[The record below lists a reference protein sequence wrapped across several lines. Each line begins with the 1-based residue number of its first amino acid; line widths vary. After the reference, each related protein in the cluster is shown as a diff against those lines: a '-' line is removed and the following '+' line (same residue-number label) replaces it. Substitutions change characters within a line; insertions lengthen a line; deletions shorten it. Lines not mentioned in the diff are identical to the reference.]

1 MEDKKAGYQIHDKAG
16 LDTKLPELECFEN
29 QFPSYTI
36 TIVIPEYTSLCPKTG
51 QPDFG
56 TLTIEYEPDKFVL
69 ELKSLKTYIQSYR
82 NLGIFYEN
90 AINKIKQDIL
100 RACKPKRM
108 KIKGEFNPRG
118 GMKSIIETTYP
129 VKKENL
135 H

>member
-69 ELKSLKTYIQSYR
+69 GKSLKTYIQSYR
-82 NLGIFYEN
+82 NLGIFMKCHKQ
-90 AINKIKQDIL
+90 NKTDIS
-100 RACKPKRM
+100 AYKTKADEDKR
-108 KIKGEFNPRG
+108 I
-118 GMKSIIETTYP
+118 
-129 VKKENL
+129 
-135 H
+135 